1 MKKDCRSSGSSR
13 ELRSLN
19 TPRPIRVTSG
29 AGGRPLFLHLKGK
42 AWRVQEIL
50 DIWQIDDEWWRSRIS
65 RRYATL
71 LLEDGRRMTV
81 YRDLVD
87 GAWYLQEG

>member
-1 MKKDCRSSGSSR
+1 MKKDRRPSSPSP

-19 TPRPIRVTSG
+19 IPRPIQVKSG
-29 AGGRPLFLHLKGK
+29 AGGRPLSLRLKGK
-42 AWRVQEIL
+42 VWRVQEIL

-87 GAWYLQEG
+87 GGWYLQEG